1 MFRDE
6 EEMQILHLPEED
18 DVEALLQ
25 WYEKAEEFR
34 FDLELKL
41 EEAKERLASE
51 NIYM

>member
-1 MFRDE
+1 MFLDE
-6 EEMQILHLPEED
+6 DEMQLLHLPAED

-41 EEAKERLASE
+41 EEAKERLAGE